1 MIFTSLSRKK
11 HDSQT
16 CDAAFFVSRDQSSI
30 KLILPPPV
38 CLFHPAFV
46 LERVVGP
53 EKTSGSCSR
62 QLSTALLSQSLLVGK
77 VVVVSQ
83 RVVNVVFPDA
93 TCVREMSYFAKF
105 VKFANNAIMLL
116 GVQKD
121 FYLGRPSPN
130 VHLSIF
136 GYNRHFYHPRACYRL
151 PFQTHKTCR
160 QSQSLKLMAQTSF
173 R

>member
-1 MIFTSLSRKK
+1 MILTSLSSKNDFR
-11 HDSQT
+11 T
-16 CDAAFFVSRDQSSI
+16 CYAAFFVSRDQSSI

-62 QLSTALLSQSLLVGK
+62 QLGTALLSQSLLVGK

-93 TCVREMSYFAKF
+93 ACVGEMSYVTKF
-105 VKFANNAIMLL
+105 VKFAIMSL
-116 GVQKD
+116 GIQND

-136 GYNRHFYHPRACYRL
+136 GYNRHFYHPRACYQL